1 MDKFI
6 IMIIMGIFTGSIIT
20 QCAYEFSIHSNKK
33 SNLIILRPYILIVI
47 NLDFISSYLNFI
59 ILQYNSMTITDNAEL

>member
-1 MDKFI
+1 MN
-6 IMIIMGIFTGSIIT
+6 S
-20 QCAYEFSIHSNKK
+20 QYNSNKK